1 MRPRGA
7 AARSQARIFRRDGGK
22 EEAGGEKRPMGK
34 RRAKIVTVS
43 GHLSLRGRRIRA
55 RPRSNK
61 RRRSPKPMRCLSADN
76 GDQFCAEKN
85 WREREMSAEGFGRG
99 RSCLQQQQEEKE
111 GKRLEK
117 AGAGWDSCIDRA
129 IFVRPSLTE
138 PPEILLLFS
147 SFSAPPPPPPPP
159 SLPQAPAGG
168 KMEASVSSYRPQPP
182 RPPPPNEKPLFC
194 RHRGCEGRASSRPM
208 GANFFSASS
217 TPPNPPT
224 TSSPRLNHRK
234 K

>member
-1 MRPRGA
+1 M
-7 AARSQARIFRRDGGK
+7 
-22 EEAGGEKRPMGK
+22 
-34 RRAKIVTVS
+34 TVS

-99 RSCLQQQQEEKE
+99 RSCLQQQQEE

-147 SFSAPPPPPPPP
+147 SFSAPLLLPLLFLKLRPGEKWRRVCRLIDPSPPGHLHPMRSRFFADIAAVRVGHRPDQWGQTFFLPRPPHPTPPPPPPLGSTTGKSEALPP
-159 SLPQAPAGG
+159 SPSGGLAG
-168 KMEASVSSYRPQPP
+168 QW
-182 RPPPPNEKPLFC
+182 C
-194 RHRGCEGRASSRPM
+194 
-208 GANFFSASS
+208 
-217 TPPNPPT
+217 
-224 TSSPRLNHRK
+224 
-234 K
+234 